1 MLGKLSACSRL
12 NGKLQWTDWTQLS
25 TSQSQVTIY
34 YRYNAIT
41 IEIAIENGTY
51 TTSASSESE
60 IAQLPLNLRPLR
72 TIYMTGTDGLQLRIE
87 SGGSLKITCPNIYAR
102 GFISYGCY

>member
-1 MLGKLSACSRL
+1 MILEIYNIN
-12 NGKLQWTDWTQLS
+12 NGKLQWTDWTQLP